1 MIYVIT
7 NGEQY
12 IRTNPNGRLAW
23 SGNPTLA
30 NSFET
35 FPAALGF
42 LKTKRVQNFLKGNS
56 RRSRVVELTDGY
68 MPVEKPENC
77 CEENL
82 NDVDVIF
89 SEDTRVT
96 LNLLNYLG
104 INKKLIA
111 LHEHNEDMA
120 KEKVLEYLKNGNNVA
135 LVTDRGT
142 PIISDPGYKTVKYI
156 TDNNYNVVALPGHTA
171 FVPALITSG
180 LAPQPFLF
188 YGFLD
193 SKDSLK
199 RSELE
204 RLSDEEETIIFYE
217 APHRIIRTLNMMLDI
232 FGDRNI
238 SISREISK
246 KFETIYRGK
255 ISDVIN
261 IIPEKGEFVI
271 IVDGVKDKIVDNNIT
286 IKNAVDNYI
295 RTGFDVMT
303 SIKKVAKDR
312 NVPKNVI
319 YKEYHKEDN

>member
-1 MIYVIT
+1 MLQNSYD
-7 NGEQY
+7 GK
-12 IRTNPNGRLAW
+12 
-23 SGNPTLA
+23 PTLYLI
-30 NSFET
+30 ST
-35 FPAALGF
+35 PI
-42 LKTKRVQNFLKGNS
+42 GNLDDITY
-56 RRSRVVELTDGY
+56 RSV
-68 MPVEKPENC
+68 KI
-77 CEENL
+77 L

-156 TDNNYNVVALPGHTA
+156 TDNDYNVVALPGPTA

-217 APHRIIRTLNMMLDI
+217 APHRIIRTLNMILDI

-271 IVDGVKDKIVDNNIT
+271 IVEGVKDKIVDNNIT
-286 IKNAVDNYI
+286 IKAAVDNYI

>member
-1 MIYVIT
+1 MLQNSYD
-7 NGEQY
+7 GK
-12 IRTNPNGRLAW
+12 
-23 SGNPTLA
+23 PTLYLI
-30 NSFET
+30 ST
-35 FPAALGF
+35 PI
-42 LKTKRVQNFLKGNS
+42 GNLDDITY
-56 RRSRVVELTDGY
+56 RSV
-68 MPVEKPENC
+68 KI
-77 CEENL
+77 L

-120 KEKVLEYLKNGNNVA
+120 KEKVLEYLKNGNNIA

-156 TDNNYNVVALPGHTA
+156 TDNNYNVVALPGPTA

-271 IVDGVKDKIVDNNIT
+271 IVEGVKDKIVDNNIT
-286 IKNAVDNYI
+286 IKDAVDNYI

>member
-1 MIYVIT
+1 MFNKDIGIDLGTANVLIYIKGQGIVLNEPSVVAIDAET
-7 NGEQY
+7 KKPLAVGTEAREMLG
-12 IRTNPNGRLAW
+12 RTPGKVKAIK
-23 SGNPTLA
+23 PM
-30 NSFET
+30 
-35 FPAALGF
+35 
-42 LKTKRVQNFLKGNS
+42 K
-56 RRSRVVELTDGY
+56 DG
-68 MPVEKPENC
+68 VKI
-77 CEENL
+77 L

-120 KEKVLEYLKNGNNVA
+120 KEKVLEYLKNGNNIA

-156 TDNNYNVVALPGHTA
+156 TDNNYNVVALPGPTA

-271 IVDGVKDKIVDNNIT
+271 IVEGVKDKIVDNNIT
-286 IKNAVDNYI
+286 IKDAVDNYI

>member
-1 MIYVIT
+1 MLQNSYD
-7 NGEQY
+7 GK
-12 IRTNPNGRLAW
+12 
-23 SGNPTLA
+23 PTLYLI
-30 NSFET
+30 ST
-35 FPAALGF
+35 PI
-42 LKTKRVQNFLKGNS
+42 GNLDDITY
-56 RRSRVVELTDGY
+56 RSV
-68 MPVEKPENC
+68 KI
-77 CEENL
+77 L

-120 KEKVLEYLKNGNNVA
+120 KEKVLEYLKNGNNIA

-156 TDNNYNVVALPGHTA
+156 TDNNYNVVALPGPTA

-204 RLSDEEETIIFYE
+204 RLSDEEKTIIFYE

-261 IIPEKGEFVI
+261 IIPEKGEFAI
-271 IVDGVKDKIVDNNIT
+271 IVDGVKDKIVDNYIT
-286 IKNAVDNYI
+286 NRHAVAKYI
-295 RTGFDVMT
+295 RTGFDEMT

>member
-1 MIYVIT
+1 MLQNSYD
-7 NGEQY
+7 GK
-12 IRTNPNGRLAW
+12 
-23 SGNPTLA
+23 PTLYLI
-30 NSFET
+30 ST
-35 FPAALGF
+35 PI
-42 LKTKRVQNFLKGNS
+42 GNLDDITY
-56 RRSRVVELTDGY
+56 RSV
-68 MPVEKPENC
+68 KI
-77 CEENL
+77 L

-111 LHEHNEDMA
+111 LHEHNEDIA
-120 KEKVLEYLKNGNNVA
+120 KEKVLEYLKNGNNIA

-156 TDNNYNVVALPGHTA
+156 TDNNYNVVALPGPTA

-286 IKNAVDNYI
+286 IKDAVDNYI

-312 NVPKNVI
+312 NVSKNVI

>member
-1 MIYVIT
+1 MLQNSYD
-7 NGEQY
+7 GK
-12 IRTNPNGRLAW
+12 
-23 SGNPTLA
+23 PTLYLI
-30 NSFET
+30 ST
-35 FPAALGF
+35 PI
-42 LKTKRVQNFLKGNS
+42 GNLDDITY
-56 RRSRVVELTDGY
+56 RSV
-68 MPVEKPENC
+68 KI
-77 CEENL
+77 L

-120 KEKVLEYLKNGNNVA
+120 KEKVLEYLKNGNNIA

-156 TDNNYNVVALPGHTA
+156 TDNNYNVVALPGPTA
-171 FVPALITSG
+171 FVPSLITSG

-271 IVDGVKDKIVDNNIT
+271 IVEGVKDKIVDNNIT
-286 IKNAVDNYI
+286 IKDAVDNYI